1 MINHGFQRK
10 AEEMKAE
17 INHLKNMIET
27 TKNDDT
33 LWIARILEK
42 IGSEITSV
50 LFPRAKL
57 ISSVVR
63 GMNLLFKQK

>member
-1 MINHGFQRK
+1 
-10 AEEMKAE
+10 MKAE

-33 LWIARILEK
+33 PWIARILEK
-42 IGSEITSV
+42 ISSEITSV
-50 LFPRAKL
+50 LFPPAKL

-63 GMNLLFKQK
+63 GMDLLFKQK

>member
-1 MINHGFQRK
+1 
-10 AEEMKAE
+10 MKAE

-33 LWIARILEK
+33 PWIARILEK

-50 LFPRAKL
+50 LFPHAKL

-63 GMNLLFKQK
+63 GMDLLFKQK

>member
-1 MINHGFQRK
+1 MFNSGFQRK

-27 TKNDDT
+27 TKNNDT
-33 LWIARILEK
+33 PWIARILER

-50 LFPRAKL
+50 VFAPAKL
-57 ISSVVR
+57 VDGVLR
-63 GMNLLFKQK
+63 GMASLFTNK